1 MACEYKIPL
10 PAPGS
15 NYPNET
21 AGAPVLP
28 PRFYSLK
35 KSLFARVLAECT
47 GNGNRIQRKGRDKE
61 STLSSQSPARSVRG
75 AGLTR
80 EPQLAPPLHSIY
92 CRHHESSAVKPG
104 ARLASS
110 KDYCMARHWNISHNK
125 QRRSRVITF
134 IANSAVLIR
143 LAVCV

>member
-10 PAPGS
+10 PVIIPIRQQ
-15 NYPNET
+15 
-21 AGAPVLP
+21 GAPVLP

-47 GNGNRIQRKGRDKE
+47 GNGNRIERKGRDKE

-75 AGLTR
+75 VGLTR

-110 KDYCMARHWNISHNK
+110 KDYCMAQHWNIYL
-125 QRRSRVITF
+125 TT
-134 IANSAVLIR
+134 NSA
-143 LAVCV
+143 AHG